1 MCKSIPTVDGA
12 EIQRRLHELA
22 QISVLPDRLWRP
34 SYTPQEGQARR
45 LLTSWFA
52 QAGLSTRLDAA
63 GNLLGR
69 AGGAGQVTL
78 IGSHMDTVKGAGAY
92 DGTAGVLC
100 GLAALQT
107 LLAHFGPPRA
117 PVELVAMVE
126 EEGSRFPDASF
137 WGSRSILGQADPAL
151 LSCRDEAEVTLAQ
164 AMADAGFDPARLP
177 DARRTDLARYFEVHI
192 EQGPVLE
199 HRGIQLGVVDTIT
212 GLGTLAVEITGRANH
227 AGTTPM
233 DLRLDAL
240 QGAAGLVLRLP
251 GLARRFQNAT
261 ATAGSFQVFP
271 GSANVIPGRVSILV
285 DYRAPDPDDLAR
297 LGREIDQAAHSLE
310 AEGYGVTTQ
319 LRMSLPPARLD
330 RGLGALLEQC
340 ADELSCSSMHMIS
353 GAGHD
358 CQLFAGQVPSALL
371 FLPCRDG
378 RSHCPEEYAA
388 PEDLARGA
396 QVLAAALYRLAWQET

>member
-1 MCKSIPTVDGA
+1 MVSIPTVDGA

-52 QAGLSTRLDAA
+52 QAGLSARLDAA
-63 GNLLGR
+63 GNLFGR

-107 LLAHFGPPRA
+107 LLAHFGPPHA

-199 HRGIQLGVVDTIT
+199 HRGVQLGVVDTIT
-212 GLGTLAVEITGRANH
+212 GLGTLAVEITGRP
-227 AGTTPM
+227 TTPAPPPWTCGWTPS
-233 DLRLDAL
+233 R
-240 QGAAGLVLRLP
+240 
-251 GLARRFQNAT
+251 
-261 ATAGSFQVFP
+261 
-271 GSANVIPGRVSILV
+271 GRPV
-285 DYRAPDPDDLAR
+285 
-297 LGREIDQAAHSLE
+297 
-310 AEGYGVTTQ
+310 
-319 LRMSLPPARLD
+319 
-330 RGLGALLEQC
+330 
-340 ADELSCSSMHMIS
+340 
-353 GAGHD
+353 
-358 CQLFAGQVPSALL
+358 
-371 FLPCRDG
+371 
-378 RSHCPEEYAA
+378 
-388 PEDLARGA
+388 
-396 QVLAAALYRLAWQET
+396 